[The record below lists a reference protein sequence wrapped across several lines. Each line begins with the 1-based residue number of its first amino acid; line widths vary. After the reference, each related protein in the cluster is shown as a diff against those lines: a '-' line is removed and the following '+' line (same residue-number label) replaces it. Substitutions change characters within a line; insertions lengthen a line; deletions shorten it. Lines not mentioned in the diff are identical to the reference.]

1 MTETSLR
8 ERLLECFRAVFPD
21 LNEEQIL
28 SSSVETNPNW
38 DSVAHVT
45 LLSVI
50 EEEFGSPVAEEQY
63 GELTS
68 FTRLLQYLE
77 QSAV

>member
-1 MTETSLR
+1 MTDSSHR

-21 LNEEQIL
+21 LEEGQLL

-68 FTRLLQYLE
+68 FPRLLAYL
-77 QSAV
+77 QKSAV

>member
-28 SSSVETNPNW
+28 SSSVETNANW

-45 LLSVI
+45 LLTVI